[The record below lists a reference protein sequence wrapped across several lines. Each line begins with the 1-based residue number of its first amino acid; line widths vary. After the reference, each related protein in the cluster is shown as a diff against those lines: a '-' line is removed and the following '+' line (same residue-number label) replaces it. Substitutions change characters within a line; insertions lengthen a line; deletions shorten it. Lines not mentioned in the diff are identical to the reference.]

1 VTEGGPAADPGLQ
14 ADDFARQAQEVAGVG
29 AFMLDAATREAIGF
43 SRTAVEILD
52 LDPAAGDLPALARAR
67 IHPDD
72 RDRVFQAMERTRV
85 EGVPFDLDH
94 RIVRASDGRIRW
106 IRGRAELIGG
116 RVVGTLLDI
125 TEPIESKRVLA
136 RAQEIA
142 HLGLWE
148 RDLASGALTS
158 SDELRRILGLD
169 PSRPGPLGAAPA
181 ARLSWPDL
189 VDRVHP
195 EDRARFESVAA
206 AALAGDGRFRLEH
219 RVVHPDGTVRIID
232 SHGEAELIGGAR
244 PARLLGVMVDVTERS
259 TAQRRLRRSEERFRR
274 LADEAPVG
282 IFETDANGS
291 CLWVNHRWCEISG
304 LTPEQAIGL
313 GWVAA
318 LHPDDRA
325 EMLERWT
332 RGTAARPPLTCEYR
346 LRGPDGR
353 VAHVMGRAT
362 PLVEEHGGISGYL
375 GTVTDVSDR
384 ERRERERRGL
394 RRVATALAA
403 EAAPADVF
411 ALVAAQAGEVL
422 EAYAAGIAQFDP
434 SGESATVVGGW
445 CTRGDE
451 VELGAHMPVLP
462 EGILDRARGAG
473 VPATSTVHAEAV
485 ALFGH
490 GVGSGVDG
498 LAAAPVWLGRRLW
511 GVVGVGAAGG
521 LPPGAEEGLQRF
533 ADLVGLALTG
543 ADARRQ
549 LARLA
554 STDHLTGLPNRRSF
568 EERLAS
574 EVTRARRH
582 DRQLALVVL
591 DIDNFK
597 QINDAWGHDV
607 GDQALVEF
615 AERLGTLARA
625 GETLARIGGEEFAWI
640 LPESDAMGGI
650 AAAERARRAIGG
662 TPFPA
667 VGDVTVSG
675 GVCDL
680 AQAETSRELFRY
692 ADVALYWAK
701 SQGRD
706 AVFRY
711 SPEVVELLSAEEQA
725 HRIRRAE
732 ALSGIRA
739 LANAVDAKDSAT
751 QRHSERVADLAEA
764 LAAARGWGPERI
776 ARLRE
781 AALVHDVGKIG
792 VRDMV
797 LLKPARLTP
806 AEYDEVRQHA
816 RLGARM
822 VEGLLS
828 DEQVGWVLGHH
839 ERWDGAGYPDGLAGA
854 SIPEGARILS
864 LADALDAM
872 VMARPHSPG
881 LRVSD
886 AVDEARR
893 CAGSQ
898 FNPGLVETLEE
909 LASSDLLP
917 GLFVPA
923 ADGDMRDETAA
934 PPG

>member
-1 VTEGGPAADPGLQ
+1 
-14 ADDFARQAQEVAGVG
+14 
-29 AFMLDAATREAIGF
+29 M
-43 SRTAVEILD
+43 
-52 LDPAAGDLPALARAR
+52 
-67 IHPDD
+67 
-72 RDRVFQAMERTRV
+72 
-85 EGVPFDLDH
+85 
-94 RIVRASDGRIRW
+94 
-106 IRGRAELIGG
+106 
-116 RVVGTLLDI
+116 LDI
-125 TEPIESKRVLA
+125 TDRIESARTIA

-148 RDLASGALTS
+148 RDLASGTLTS
-158 SDELRRILGLD
+158 SDELRRIVGLD
-169 PSRPGPLGAAPA
+169 PSRTGHLGAAPA

-195 EDRARFESVAA
+195 DDRARFETAA
-206 AALAGDGRFRLEH
+206 ESALDDHGGFRLEH
-219 RVVHPDGTVRIID
+219 RVVHPDGTVRVVD
-232 SHGEAELIGGAR
+232 SQGEVEQAGDGR
-244 PARLLGVMVDVTERS
+244 PARVLGVMLDVTER
-259 TAQRRLRRSEERFRR
+259 AAAERRLRRGEERFRR

-282 IFETDANGS
+282 IFETDADGS
-291 CLWVNHRWCEISG
+291 CLWVNDRWCEISG
-304 LTPEQAIGL
+304 LPPEQAIGI
-313 GWVAA
+313 GWLAA
-318 LHPDDRA
+318 LHPDDRDQ
-325 EMLERWT
+325 MLERWT
-332 RGTAARPPLTCEYR
+332 QGTANRAPRAFECR
-346 LRGPDGR
+346 LRAPDGR
-353 VAHVMGRAT
+353 VAHVVGRVA
-362 PLVEEHGGISGYL
+362 PLVDDQGVVTGFL

-384 ERRERERRGL
+384 VRREREQRGL
-394 RRVATALAA
+394 RRVATAVAA
-403 EAAPADVF
+403 EAEPAHVF
-411 ALVAAQAGEVL
+411 ALVAAQVGEVL
-422 EAYAAGIAQFDP
+422 EAHAAGIAQLDA

-445 CTRGDE
+445 CALADD
-451 VELGAHMPVLP
+451 VELGARIPVRR
-462 EGILDRARGAG
+462 EGVLDRVRVAG
-473 VPATSTVHAEAV
+473 LAMRSTEQSEAM

-490 GVGSGVDG
+490 GAASGVDG
-498 LAAAPVWLGRRLW
+498 LAVAPVWLGRRLW
-511 GVVGVGAAGG
+511 GVVGVGASGG
-521 LPPGAEEGLQRF
+521 LAPGAEDGLQRF

-607 GDQALVEF
+607 GDRALVEF

-662 TPFPA
+662 TPFA
-667 VGDVTVSG
+667 TVGDVTVSG

-680 AQAETSRELFRY
+680 TQAETSRELFRY

-764 LAAARGWGPERI
+764 LADARGWGPERI

-792 VRDMV
+792 VRDVV
-797 LLKPARLTP
+797 LLKPSRLTP
-806 AEYDEVRQHA
+806 AEYDEVRLHA

-822 VEGLLS
+822 VEGLLG
-828 DEQVGWVLGHH
+828 DEQVSWVLGHH
-839 ERWDGAGYPDGLAGA
+839 ERWDGEGYPDGLVGT
-854 SIPEGARILS
+854 SIPEGARILA

-881 LRVSD
+881 LSIAA

-893 CAGSQ
+893 CAGTQ
-898 FNPGLVETLEE
+898 FDPALVETLEE
-909 LASSDLLP
+909 LAASERLP
-917 GLFVPA
+917 GLFVPGA
-923 ADGDMRDETAA
+923 AAELHDEPRAEP

>member
-1 VTEGGPAADPGLQ
+1 
-14 ADDFARQAQEVAGVG
+14 
-29 AFMLDAATREAIGF
+29 M
-43 SRTAVEILD
+43 
-52 LDPAAGDLPALARAR
+52 
-67 IHPDD
+67 
-72 RDRVFQAMERTRV
+72 
-85 EGVPFDLDH
+85 
-94 RIVRASDGRIRW
+94 
-106 IRGRAELIGG
+106 
-116 RVVGTLLDI
+116 
-125 TEPIESKRVLA
+125 
-136 RAQEIA
+136 
-142 HLGLWE
+142 
-148 RDLASGALTS
+148 
-158 SDELRRILGLD
+158 
-169 PSRPGPLGAAPA
+169 
-181 ARLSWPDL
+181 
-189 VDRVHP
+189 
-195 EDRARFESVAA
+195 
-206 AALAGDGRFRLEH
+206 
-219 RVVHPDGTVRIID
+219 HPDGTVRIVD
-232 SHGEAELIGGAR
+232 SQGEVEPTGDGS
-244 PARLLGVMVDVTERS
+244 PARVLGVMLDVTERS
-259 TAQRRLRRSEERFRR
+259 AAERRLRRGEERFRR

-282 IFETDANGS
+282 IFETDADGS
-291 CLWVNHRWCEISG
+291 CLWVNDRWCEISG

-318 LHPDDRA
+318 LHPDDRD

-332 RGTAARPPLTCEYR
+332 RETADRAPRTCEYR
-346 LRGPDGR
+346 LRAPDGR
-353 VAHVMGRAT
+353 VAHVVGRVA
-362 PLVEEHGGISGYL
+362 PLVDDQGVVTGRL

-384 ERRERERRGL
+384 ERREREQRGL
-394 RRVATALAA
+394 RRVATAVAA
-403 EAAPADVF
+403 EAEPGHVF
-411 ALVAAQAGEVL
+411 ALVAAQVGEVL
-422 EAYAAGIAQFDP
+422 EAHAAGIAKLDA

-445 CTRGDE
+445 CARGDE
-451 VELGAHMPVLP
+451 VELGARLPVRR
-462 EGILDRARGAG
+462 EGILDRVRVAG
-473 VPATSTVHAEAV
+473 LAMRSAEQSEAM

-490 GVGSGVDG
+490 GAASGVDG
-498 LAAAPVWLGRRLW
+498 LAVAPVWLGRRLW
-511 GVVGVGAAGG
+511 GVVGVGASGG
-521 LPPGAEEGLQRF
+521 LAPGAEDGLQRF

-607 GDQALVEF
+607 GDRALVEF

-662 TPFPA
+662 MPFST

-680 AQAETSRELFRY
+680 TQAETSRELFRY

-764 LAAARGWGPERI
+764 LADARGWGPERI

-792 VRDMV
+792 VRDVV
-797 LLKPARLTP
+797 LLKPSRLTP
-806 AEYDEVRQHA
+806 AEYDEVRLA
-816 RLGARM
+816 RAAGRPDGGGTSGRRAGVLGAGPPRALGR
-822 VEGLLS
+822 EGLPGRPGRR
-828 DEQVGWVLGHH
+828 DHPRGRAHPGA
-839 ERWDGAGYPDGLAGA
+839 RRRPRRDGDGAPLLTRTQHRGRGRRGAPVRGHAVRSGARRNARGPRRVGAAAGA
-854 SIPEGARILS
+854 VRARGRRR
-864 LADALDAM
+864 
-872 VMARPHSPG
+872 VARASPG
-881 LRVSD
+881 PSRRPADRRVGAAPQRSQVTRNGRIGPRPGGGSGTTR
-886 AVDEARR
+886 AASAR
-893 CAGSQ
+893 A
-898 FNPGLVETLEE
+898 P
-909 LASSDLLP
+909 LASATTS
-917 GLFVPA
+917 A
-923 ADGDMRDETAA
+923 R
-934 PPG
+934 